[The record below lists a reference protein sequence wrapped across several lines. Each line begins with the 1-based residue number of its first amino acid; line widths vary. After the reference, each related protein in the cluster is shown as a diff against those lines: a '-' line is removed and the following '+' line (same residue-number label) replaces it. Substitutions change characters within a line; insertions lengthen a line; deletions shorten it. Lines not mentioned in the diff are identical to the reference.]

1 METHEHHQGI
11 NQNYE
16 SWLKRHRWISYGA
29 LAVIAYY
36 LLTEHR
42 EHVFAYLPYL
52 IFAACPL
59 MHIFMHG
66 GHHHHDKDKRKS
78 TEENKL

>member
-1 METHEHHQGI
+1 MEMHKYHQGI

-29 LAVIAYY
+29 LFVIGYY

-42 EHVFAYLPYL
+42 EHVLAYLPYL
-52 IFAACPL
+52 VFAVGPL

-66 GHHHHDKDKRKS
+66 GHQHHHDNQKS
-78 TEENKL
+78 TEDYKS